1 MNTDLLLWRAMAT
14 HTRPAH
20 LRHGTS
26 RRRARRLGLG
36 RLLHHLAHMLTPKP
50 VTGPAAHG

>member
-20 LRHGTS
+20 LRHGAP
-26 RRRARRLGLG
+26 RPAKRLSLG
-36 RLLHHLAHMLTPKP
+36 RLLHALAHLLTPKP
-50 VTGPAAHG
+50 MAGPAAHG